1 MAKCSA
7 SLTLTHV
14 LDGSKGDP
22 GIQGPPGEKGADAR
36 TYVTLSSGRD
46 LNDCKA
52 KDTVYVTNS
61 TAVCNSLLNK
71 PAGFIAG
78 ECRLEVEWLGS
89 DNYFIQR
96 LYCKASNASKSFS
109 RTYSSGSFGSWVEL
123 GTKGD
128 KGDAG
133 TPAKVCFLSCNKS
146 AVVRND
152 RSSDSEIYILLID
165 VQGYSSVPTLVVN
178 GTAVSLKQVTT
189 TKYAYLHTV
198 PYKDAQALT
207 VVAYLEGAEM
217 TRLELDVVDKTQT
230 YMFFGTLP
238 SSEAPSDSLLKGDT
252 YVDSTSKTIMFW
264 NGSTWQPFDI
274 NLLSGNDANMAGRIL
289 SSAEEAY
296 WKLWSSMTE
305 DERNALYRLYGYKA
319 EVISRFI
326 AAERIQMYGKGVISS
341 SLISTNETENLDE
354 RGFLTSIG
362 YRLEGNSGIFRA
374 RSAYLSSVFIDALS
388 KIYGEIDSDALLTHN
403 GSTDSLS
410 YVSNTTG
417 NETFFSYSELKS
429 AMVVVNN
436 IVDAE
441 GTYDNKAV
449 SKYSN
454 ITNASIL
461 YGYTKKLAH
470 QNRGALSVQY
480 KDYEKTDTLGANV
493 YGGLS
498 SSYTNEFNF
507 VQNLAIKY
515 RLAMRGFS
523 SVTPS
528 PLVIKKD
535 DTVLA
540 SPTKDTDGFITL
552 SVTLPTGST
561 LTITSSS
568 HLNQG
573 DDYTSEVYVDIEE
586 SPLLAAG
593 INSEGLWL
601 YYSSSWSKLDSASFQ
616 RKQISIL
623 GVQDDFRRWEDNC
636 YKQGESS
643 PTISGQLFGISQSNV
658 TIDSKSYS
666 FDKVNWSS
674 SGITFGLLNGS
685 TVSITKETFF
695 KSFSFSFSSTVS
707 SSYVKTKTLL
717 PKDAVST
724 IGEQNNPWKAV
735 YAKNIFA
742 LVDGK
747 WTPFFFTTQR
757 DFADGTLIRTS
768 INYSVT
774 NGDPWYLEIRGNT
787 FNRRFPCF
795 TLAQGY
801 IYDGT
806 IINYGVYHG
815 GGVNID
821 NLVAMNLDGNL
832 CFWFP
837 RQGYWEGYSIR
848 CSSAFDYNHNLVTS
862 VTNSAKPSGTKEVNI
877 SGHMTRNW
885 RVGDSVTGAVFN

>member
-1 MAKCSA
+1 MVA
-7 SLTLTHV
+7 SLEIKWLNHRTKRMTATAVGISAYNEYPSLSTSTV
-14 LDGSKGDP
+14 P
-22 GIQGPPGEKGADAR
+22 GRKEKGNGISKVEYRYAVTKTQDA
-36 TYVTLSSGRD
+36 
-46 LNDCKA
+46 
-52 KDTVYVTNS
+52 
-61 TAVCNSLLNK
+61 
-71 PAGFIAG
+71 PAPEDVKLVDIPTMSETDKYLWRKETITFT
-78 ECRLEVEWLGS
+78 
-89 DNYFIQR
+89 DP
-96 LYCKASNASKSFS
+96 SFPDS
-109 RTYSSGSFGSWVEL
+109 VSVVLVSIY
-123 GTKGD
+123 GD
-128 KGDAG
+128 KGDQGNPG
-133 TPAKVCFLSCNKS
+133 TPAKVFSLTCDRTS
-146 AVVRND
+146 VIRND
-152 RSSDSEIYILLID
+152 RLPYTMDYNFTVE
-165 VQGYSSVPTLVVN
+165 VQGYSGLVAVKVN
-178 GTAVSLKQVTT
+178 GVEKALSQSGTRYTFKESVSLKN
-189 TKYAYLHTV
+189 
-198 PYKDAQALT
+198 AQALT

-217 TRLELDVVDKTQT
+217 ARLELDVVDKTQT

-454 ITNASIL
+454 ITNASVL

-493 YGGLS
+493 YGDLS

-768 INYSVT
+768 IDYSVT
-774 NGDPWYLEIRGNT
+774 EGDPWYLEIRGNV
-787 FNRRFPCF
+787 FGRSFPCF

-801 IYDGT
+801 IYNNT

-837 RQGYWEGYSIR
+837 RQSYWEGYSIR